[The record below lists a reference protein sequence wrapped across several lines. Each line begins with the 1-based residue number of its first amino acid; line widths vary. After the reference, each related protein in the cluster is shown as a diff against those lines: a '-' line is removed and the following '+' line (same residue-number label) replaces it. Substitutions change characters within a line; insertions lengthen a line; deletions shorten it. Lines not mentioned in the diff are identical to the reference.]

1 MKIRMTTY
9 KHFILSK
16 SELEMLKTMEI
27 HRQAECNKHSSCRSC
42 PFRDTFFCLGER
54 SIAEMMENS
63 REIKLTVEVDDE
75 Q

>member
-42 PFRDTFFCLGER
+42 PFNDTYLCHPRFDLRTHER
-54 SIAEMMENS
+54 TRRIVYVRN
-63 REIKLTVEVDDE
+63 KGDV
-75 Q
+75 QK